1 MYMRTLRKTLVLR
14 VWVVLYIKKF
24 ITESRTLTEAA
35 DIIEY
40 ACIKKV
46 AKHKGLQIFLNSS
59 GMQSTQIYNL
69 LQLLKGQMALSV
81 GRLHE
86 LRRTVRECLSHRVH
100 I

>member
-59 GMQSTQIYNL
+59 AWHAIYSNLQSTPVAERANGSFSRQT
-69 LQLLKGQMALSV
+69 A
-81 GRLHE
+81 
-86 LRRTVRECLSHRVH
+86 
-100 I
+100 